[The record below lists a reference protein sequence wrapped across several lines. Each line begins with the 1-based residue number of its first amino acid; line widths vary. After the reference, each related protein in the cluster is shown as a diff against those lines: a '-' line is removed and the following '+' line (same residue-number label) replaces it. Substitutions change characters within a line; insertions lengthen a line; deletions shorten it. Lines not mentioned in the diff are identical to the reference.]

1 MQGIQISLQN
11 LSQFILKKSKKT
23 LNWGFIKLVESAGS
37 QLNELEIIRVED
49 CTQAVS
55 DLASSITLI
64 ESELENNIELNKF
77 SESQKSKIIKTT
89 KKYLSSLPYLTLKGV
104 YTSNSS
110 EELPSSEDIEASVLL
125 KEKTKK
131 RSLDSQRNL
140 DYLDKLDRS
149 YFNADLDHLFTKKKH
164 KGPIFQ
170 TQNNFYMAPM
180 QKSKSKRKIKLT
192 SSTGFFGMGR
202 PSLKKFKSRR
212 TLRRPLKSRG
222 SRKGSMVDQFNKLT
236 SSGIHSRPQ
245 IPYTRQKTK
254 KKKVNNLCS
263 LSNL

>member
-1 MQGIQISLQN
+1 M
-11 LSQFILKKSKKT
+11 
-23 LNWGFIKLVESAGS
+23 ESAGS

-149 YFNADLDHLFTKKKH
+149 YFNAYLDHLFTKKKH
-164 KGPIFQ
+164 
-170 TQNNFYMAPM
+170 
-180 QKSKSKRKIKLT
+180 
-192 SSTGFFGMGR
+192 
-202 PSLKKFKSRR
+202 
-212 TLRRPLKSRG
+212 
-222 SRKGSMVDQFNKLT
+222 
-236 SSGIHSRPQ
+236 
-245 IPYTRQKTK
+245 
-254 KKKVNNLCS
+254 
-263 LSNL
+263 